1 MRSTHTDFAEFVYWC
16 APHRSFSL
24 QVAHSRL
31 WKRRIGKIF
40 WVVRL
45 ESIFMRASYS
55 NLVLYLGRVALDSAE
70 AEALNWLDVDQV
82 ALENSPELCP
92 GQPRNFEV
100 FGHVG
105 VVSWSEG
112 SVAWGQH
119 GIESLLRYL
128 QDLKLRIAGVQGWE
142 VCLGYGLKVHSA
154 LADMNR
160 HGYLP
165 QLS

>member
-1 MRSTHTDFAEFVYWC
+1 
-16 APHRSFSL
+16 
-24 QVAHSRL
+24 
-31 WKRRIGKIF
+31 
-40 WVVRL
+40 
-45 ESIFMRASYS
+45 MRASYS

-112 SVAWGQH
+112 SVA
-119 GIESLLRYL
+119 
-128 QDLKLRIAGVQGWE
+128 
-142 VCLGYGLKVHSA
+142 
-154 LADMNR
+154 
-160 HGYLP
+160 
-165 QLS
+165 